1 MDLGSVGRHD
11 ALTERLGRNT
21 RGGEKPPD
29 SSFISSLLVALVVL
43 VLVLVFARTVLN
55 RSWYES
61 YLPR

>member
-29 SSFISSLLVALVVL
+29 SFISSLLVALVVL
-43 VLVLVFARTVLN
+43 VLVLVFARAQSLH
-55 RSWYES
+55 RCRFSIGA
-61 YLPR
+61 